1 MVRTLLLVI
10 ALGTACGASDPKP
23 ITPKEGE
30 LPPLPPASG
39 TAVGYLVDNA
49 SQLKLRDDQL
59 EKLKEIDTSL
69 AAKNDS
75 IETQLRVIERPNEAP
90 PEKDK
95 PPPRHNNAPGAQ
107 VTSTPDAQKLHRARD
122 ANEQAAL
129 EKAFAVLDDTQKETA
144 KRLLGERGINAPGA
158 KQPGDKARTDADG
171 TPLPGMEP

>member
-1 MVRTLLLVI
+1 MLRFVLLLSLF
-10 ALGTACGASDPKP
+10 ASACGSSDPKP
-23 ITPKEGE
+23 MSPKEGE

-49 SQLKLRDDQL
+49 SQLKLRDDQF
-59 EKLKEIDTSL
+59 EKLKAIDTSL

-75 IETQLRVIERPNEAP
+75 IDTQLRTIERPDEAP

-107 VTSTPDAQKLHRARD
+107 ITTTPDAQKLHKARADNDQD
-122 ANEQAAL
+122 AL
-129 EKAFAVLDDTQKETA
+129 RKAFAVLDDDQQA
-144 KRLLGERGINAPGA
+144 IARRLLDERGISSPGPA
-158 KQPGDKARTDADG
+158 KKADKAPSDEGG